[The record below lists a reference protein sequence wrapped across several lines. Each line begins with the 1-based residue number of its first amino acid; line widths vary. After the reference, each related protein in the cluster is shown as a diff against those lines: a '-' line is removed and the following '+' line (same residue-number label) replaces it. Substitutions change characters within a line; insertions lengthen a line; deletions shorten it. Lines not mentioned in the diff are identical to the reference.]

1 METMP
6 NTACVKKK
14 QRLDIPLTY
23 GKTKYY
29 WGRKAIIKCL
39 LMKFCNTH
47 SWEGKQRSMAR

>member
-23 GKTKYY
+23 GKTKYNSSL
-29 WGRKAIIKCL
+29 KEKEKNNKVSPNDI
-39 LMKFCNTH
+39 M
-47 SWEGKQRSMAR
+47 SSS